1 MQVWRRD
8 GRGRRSRGAS
18 KTRKRTKPLARRAL
32 IGRGRILGDSAR
44 AGFAE
49 SILMRGS
56 DAIDGR
62 ARVLPS
68 RDSIDRSKRRSRFPT
83 PHRRLANPK
92 SGRRDV
98 ERSSIDPRRSADRSG
113 RSERS
118 HRFAALALT
127 GKRSVR
133 FFDARRAFP
142 TMSRRKKATFAT
154 KCFRQVEVPT
164 RAVPSRRG
172 GEGGGA
178 RVKGDASAPIP
189 GGVPQN

>member
-98 ERSSIDPRRSADRSG
+98 ERSSIDARRSADRSG

-118 HRFAALALT
+118 HRFAALADR
-127 GKRSVR
+127 KAERSV
-133 FFDARRAFP
+133 FRRAASVPHDVASQKSHFRDKVFSAGRGP
-142 TMSRRKKATFAT
+142 DTRGPFTTRR
-154 KCFRQVEVPT
+154 
-164 RAVPSRRG
+164 
-172 GEGGGA
+172 
-178 RVKGDASAPIP
+178 
-189 GGVPQN
+189 

>member
-1 MQVWRRD
+1 MQVWRCD

-98 ERSSIDPRRSADRSG
+98 ERSSIDARRSADRSG

-118 HRFAALALT
+118 HRFAALADR
-127 GKRSVR
+127 KAERSVS
-133 FFDARRAFP
+133 RRER
-142 TMSRRKKATFAT
+142 MSRRKKATFAT

-189 GGVPQN
+189 GGVPQI

>member
-98 ERSSIDPRRSADRSG
+98 ERSSIDARRSADRSG
-113 RSERS
+113 RSGRS
-118 HRFAALALT
+118 HRFAALADR
-127 GKRSVR
+127 KAERSV
-133 FFDARRAFP
+133 FRRGAASVPHDVASQKSHFRDKVFSAGRGP
-142 TMSRRKKATFAT
+142 DTRGPFAT
-154 KCFRQVEVPT
+154 R
-164 RAVPSRRG
+164 RWGRG
-172 GEGGGA
+172 G
-178 RVKGDASAPIP
+178 
-189 GGVPQN
+189 

>member
-98 ERSSIDPRRSADRSG
+98 ERSSIDARRSADRSG

-133 FFDARRAFP
+133 FFDASVCRVAKKP
-142 TMSRRKKATFAT
+142 LSRQSVFGRSRSRHA
-154 KCFRQVEVPT
+154 RSLRDEEVG
-164 RAVPSRRG
+164 AG
-172 GEGGGA
+172 GLG
-178 RVKGDASAPIP
+178 
-189 GGVPQN
+189 